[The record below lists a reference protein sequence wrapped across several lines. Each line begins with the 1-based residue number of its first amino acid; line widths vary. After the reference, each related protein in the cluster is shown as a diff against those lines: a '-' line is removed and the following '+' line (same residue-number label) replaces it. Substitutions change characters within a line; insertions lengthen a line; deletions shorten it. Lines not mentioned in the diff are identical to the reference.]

1 LYISAKLTNGSEP
14 KAASAASTLSMLR
27 LPLELLDESSD
38 TMLRAVSDIAADNRV
53 DTRRGIH
60 KDGSKANRLEPR

>member
-1 LYISAKLTNGSEP
+1 MEKLTNGRCP
-14 KAASAASTLSMLR
+14 KAASAASTLSKLR
-27 LPLELLDESSD
+27 LSLALLDESSD
-38 TMLRAVSDIAADNRV
+38 TTLRAVSDIAADDRV